1 MGLFGKKK
9 KEGKREEL
17 PLPPAPPRFPEMEEV
32 KRAISFPNEELF
44 MQPMP
49 KMPFLQTPGSS
60 EDFPEPPI
68 SQKKV
73 IEEMPPRE
81 IVRESREIKPVRIIQ
96 PVIEMDRASKLRT
109 KMKEPIFVKIEKFKD
124 ALASFE
130 EIKEDLDN
138 SFELLAKIRETREQ
152 EKEEIEK
159 WEREITEIKEKIEGI
174 NSKLFS
180 NIETEQ

>member
-9 KEGKREEL
+9 KEEKGEEL

-32 KRAISFPNEELF
+32 KRAVSPPKEEF
-44 MQPMP
+44 FIKPMP
-49 KMPFLQTPGSS
+49 KMPFLQMPPSL
-60 EDFPEPPI
+60 EDFPEAPLT
-68 SQKKV
+68 QKKV
-73 IEEMPPRE
+73 IEEIPPKELARE
-81 IVRESREIKPVRIIQ
+81 PREIKPVRIIQ
-96 PVIEMDRASKLRT
+96 PVMEMERISKLRT

-138 SFELLAKIRETREQ
+138 SFELLSKIKETREQ
-152 EKEEIEK
+152 EKEEIDNWEK
-159 WEREITEIKEKIEGI
+159 EITEIKERIEDI

-180 NIETEQ
+180 NIETE

>member
-32 KRAISFPNEELF
+32 KRAISPPKEELF

-49 KMPFLQTPGSS
+49 KMPFLSMSPSL
-60 EDFPEPPI
+60 EEFPEPPI
-68 SQKKV
+68 AQKKV
-73 IEEMPPRE
+73 TEEISPKEFARE
-81 IVRESREIKPVRIIQ
+81 TREIKPVRITP
-96 PVIEMDRASKLRT
+96 PVIEMDRVSKLRS

-138 SFELLAKIRETREQ
+138 SFELLAKIKETREQ
-152 EKEEIEK
+152 EKEEIDNWEK
-159 WEREITEIKEKIEGI
+159 EITEIKEKIEDI
-174 NSKLFS
+174 NSKIFS
-180 NIETEQ
+180 NIETE